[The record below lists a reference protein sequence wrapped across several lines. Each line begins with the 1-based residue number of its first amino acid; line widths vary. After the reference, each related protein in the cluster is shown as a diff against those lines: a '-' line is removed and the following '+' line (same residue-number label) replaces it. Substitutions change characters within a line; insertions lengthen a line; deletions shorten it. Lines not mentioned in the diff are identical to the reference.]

1 MSQMVA
7 WNPTKNIE
15 LEFEKKNNKWFQA
28 PKYTLFNEM
37 ANFGVRKSS
46 NVQLHKKNSKRF
58 HTKKVR

>member
-1 MSQMVA
+1 MVA

-15 LEFEKKNNKWFQA
+15 LEFEKKTTSGSKLQ
-28 PKYTLFNEM
+28 YTLFNEM